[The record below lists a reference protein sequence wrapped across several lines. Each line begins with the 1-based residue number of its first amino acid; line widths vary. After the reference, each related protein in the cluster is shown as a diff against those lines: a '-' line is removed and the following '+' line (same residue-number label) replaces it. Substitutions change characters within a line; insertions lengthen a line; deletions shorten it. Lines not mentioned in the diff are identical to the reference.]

1 MSSFED
7 KARGAG
13 NETTGNVKQV
23 VGQATGNDKLE
34 AEGKA
39 QELKGE
45 AQSALGKAKEAI
57 GNALENAADAIKG
70 SGK

>member
-13 NETTGNVKQV
+13 NETSGNIKQAIGQVTGNEQ
-23 VGQATGNDKLE
+23 LE

-39 QELKGE
+39 QETKGE
-45 AQSALGKAKEAI
+45 AQNALGKAKEAI